1 MIATP
6 ELAPFFRLL
15 AHDRIGSTSEE
26 AKRLAASGAP
36 EGTLVWAREQT
47 AGHGRR
53 GRAWVSPPGN
63 LYMSLVLRPD
73 CAAGVAAQLGF
84 VAALAIDEAV
94 RRWLAPEVAVTLKWP
109 NDVLLDGAKVSGI
122 LLESEMTAAGS
133 TAWVVLGIGINL
145 ASAPDGTDYPAT
157 SLAAKGQRHVGAEAM
172 LETLAEAFLAWY
184 EEWRSGAGFAALRR
198 AWLARA
204 HPAGTPLRVR
214 LEREEMAGRFAGL
227 EEDGAL
233 MLDTAVG
240 RVRVGAGDVFF
251 PAHRA

>member
-6 ELAPFFRLL
+6 ELAPFYRLL

-26 AKRLAASGAP
+26 AKRLAAAGTP

-47 AGHGRR
+47 EGHGRR
-53 GRAWVSPPGN
+53 GRAWVSPVGN
-63 LYMSLVLRPD
+63 LYMSLILRPD
-73 CAAGVAAQLGF
+73 CAAGIAAQLGF

-94 RRWLAPEVAVTLKWP
+94 RRWLAPGVAVTLKWP

-122 LLESEMTAAGS
+122 LLESEMTPSGA
-133 TAWVVLGIGINL
+133 TAWVVLGIGVNL
-145 ASAPDGTDYPAT
+145 ASAPDGTEYPAT
-157 SLAAKGQRHVGAEAM
+157 SLKAKGQRHVSVEAM
-172 LETLAEAFLAWY
+172 LETLAETFLAWY
-184 EEWRSGAGFAALRR
+184 EEWRVGAGFAGVRR

-214 LEREEMAGRFAGL
+214 LEREEMQGRFGGL

-233 MLDTAVG
+233 MLETVAG
-240 RVRVGAGDVFF
+240 RVRVSAGDVFF